1 MRKLFVFIIILL
13 FISACALKKVEKNHG
28 VIFLSKKQEQ
38 LFIKKSN
45 INDVISLLG
54 PPSTKS
60 FFDKDLW
67 IYIERQNDHS
77 TIKKL
82 GKEEIVIN
90 NVLIL
95 EINEKG
101 LLEKKELL
109 DINSMKNLE
118 FTKETTKTISKK
130 NTFIYDFLSSLRQK
144 INDPLNK
151 RKR

>member
-1 MRKLFVFIIILL
+1 MRKLFVFIIISL
-13 FISACALKKVEKNHG
+13 FISACTLKKVKKNHG

-67 IYIERQNDHS
+67 IYIERQNDYS
-77 TIKKL
+77 TIKEL
-82 GKEEIVIN
+82 GKEEIIVN

-130 NTFIYDFLSSLRQK
+130 NMFIYNFLSSLRHK